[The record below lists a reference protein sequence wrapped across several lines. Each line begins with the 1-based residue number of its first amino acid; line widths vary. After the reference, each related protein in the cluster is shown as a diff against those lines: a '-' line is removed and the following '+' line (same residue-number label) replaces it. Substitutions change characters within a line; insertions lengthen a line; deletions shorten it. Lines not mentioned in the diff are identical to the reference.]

1 MISLII
7 PGEPVSKA
15 RPRFSKWSKKAY
27 NTKKTTDY
35 EKLVKDIYMLSEQ
48 ETIEGEIVAV
58 IECYFKVPKSDSK
71 VTRLAKLSNI
81 ARPIKKPDVDNLAKI
96 CLDGLNG
103 LAYKDDSQIVD
114 LRIRKWYS
122 NDPRVIINLERVG
135 G

>member
-1 MISLII
+1 MISLVI
-7 PGEPVSKA
+7 PGEPTAKA
-15 RPRFSKWSKKAY
+15 RPRFSKWGAY

-48 ETIEGEIVAV
+48 ETIEGEIAAV
-58 IECYFKVPKSDSK
+58 IECYFKVPKSVSK
-71 VTRLAKLSNI
+71 TNRLAMLSNI
-81 ARPIKKPDVDNLAKI
+81 ARPVKKPDVDNLAKI

-122 NDPRVIINLERVG
+122 DDPRVIINLNRVAE
-135 G
+135 